1 MGKDFGKR
9 KLDEKDEWEYSKQKR
24 KDDHKLFDR
33 NWDNSTRSRFTRESA
48 NKASASASDG
58 AHLYRSDVQ
67 GGYSGNIYER
77 GETRGRHGVGF
88 PEQNISECGGERP
101 RKNNRIQVKGERY
114 GSSKK
119 AFERGTKYRTDAY
132 KSRKK
137 SSTRSRRNARSSVS
151 SVHDDDE
158 GHLLY
163 QVGDILQSRY
173 RIMGELGEGSFG
185 KVVKCEDMEMGK
197 VLAIKIIKNVKKYR
211 EAAKLEVNVLS
222 KLSKYDPKGEF
233 RCVKMYD
240 WFDYHGHICI
250 AFEILGLSVFDFLKD
265 NNYIPYPIEH
275 VRQIAYELCLSVSFL
290 HNHRLTHT
298 DLKPENVLFRKSD
311 YYMVYLEKERKKVR
325 ILHNPEVRLIDFGSA
340 VFDHEYHS
348 TIVQTR
354 HYRAPEVIMELGWD
368 QSCDVWSVGCIIFEL
383 AKGYMMFDTHSSREH
398 LAMMERILGTIP
410 RKMAEKCKLKYF
422 SNGKLLWDEDS
433 TSGHFVRRNVKPLM
447 RYIPREH
454 RGNEDWEDMFEM
466 IRLMLK
472 YEPSK
477 RITLMESLEQ
487 PFLKK
492 FNVPGPSRSSSGY
505 VSR

>member
-9 KLDEKDEWEYSKQKR
+9 KLDERDEWEYSKQKR
-24 KDDHKLFDR
+24 KDVHNNPFDR
-33 NWDNSTRSRFTRESA
+33 NWDDSPRIRYTG
-48 NKASASASDG
+48 DG
-58 AHLYRSDVQ
+58 ANTTLLRDRANEYRSDVKA
-67 GGYSGNIYER
+67 GYNGRYSGNIVER
-77 GETRGRHGVGF
+77 GELGGSRRHRFEKTASHDGG
-88 PEQNISECGGERP
+88 NI
-101 RKNNRIQVKGERY
+101 RKKNRARVKGERY

-119 AFERGTKYRTDAY
+119 AFERGKKYGTDAY
-132 KSRKK
+132 KSRNK
-137 SSTRSRRNARSSVS
+137 SSTKRNVRSSGSS

-163 QVGDILQSRY
+163 KVGDILQNRY

-185 KVVKCEDMEMGK
+185 KVVKCEDMEIGTI
-197 VLAIKIIKNVKKYR
+197 LAIKIIKNVKKYR

-222 KLSKYDPKGEF
+222 KLSKYDPKGDF

-240 WFDYHGHICI
+240 WFEYYGHVCI

-298 DLKPENVLFRKSD
+298 DLKPENVLFRNSD
-311 YYMVYLEKERKKVR
+311 YYKVYLAEERKKAR
-325 ILHNPEVRLIDFGSA
+325 ILYNPEVRLIDFGSA

-383 AKGYMMFDTHSSREH
+383 AKGYMMFDTHSSHEH
-398 LAMMERILGTIP
+398 LAMMERILGNIP
-410 RKMAEKCKLKYF
+410 RRMAERCKLKYF
-422 SNGKLLWDEDS
+422 SNGKLIWDEDS
-433 TSGHFVRRNVKPLM
+433 TSGRDVRKNVKPLM

-472 YEPSK
+472 YEPNK

-492 FNVPGPSRSSSGY
+492 LKVSGPSRSSSGY